1 MKNLSVM
8 IKPASSL
15 CNMRCKYCFYA
26 DISSIREQ
34 PSYGVMTSETRK
46 KVLSN
51 IFSQLDSGDSIT
63 FAFQGGEPTMAG
75 IGWFRQFIQEARQL
89 AGDGIQISYAFQTNG
104 LLLDDDWLNL
114 FKEHH
119 FLVGLSLDG
128 PKDFHDR
135 NRPDAHGNGT
145 FAHLLDIKKKM
156 DRLHVSYNI
165 LTVLTNA
172 AARHPQKLW
181 YFLNEQQ
188 IAWVQ
193 FVPCLAPLD
202 GEQNVYALTP
212 ERFASFY
219 TALFDLWYPTLAQGR
234 PMSIKLFDDLL
245 ALLAFGQETACGITG
260 HCHPQIVVE
269 ANGNVYPCDFYAVDE
284 WLSGN
289 LQEDNIRT
297 LYNSSA
303 HASFR
308 SRPRTMPEQCG
319 DCPYASICGGGCPR
333 MRSSVFC
340 SSRDGFC
347 GHRAFLDAAM
357 PRLSRLAAEIRRRSV

>member
-181 YFLNEQQ
+181 NFLNEQQ

-212 ERFASFY
+212 ERYASFY

-260 HCHPQIVVE
+260 SWWRPTEMSIPAISTQWMNGCPEIFRRTISVHSTIHP
-269 ANGNVYPCDFYAVDE
+269 
-284 WLSGN
+284 
-289 LQEDNIRT
+289 RT
-297 LYNSSA
+297 LPSAPVPGRCRNSAGTVPTLPS
-303 HASFR
+303 
-308 SRPRTMPEQCG
+308 
-319 DCPYASICGGGCPR
+319 
-333 MRSSVFC
+333 
-340 SSRDGFC
+340 
-347 GHRAFLDAAM
+347 
-357 PRLSRLAAEIRRRSV
+357 AAEAVPA

>member
-1 MKNLSVM
+1 M
-8 IKPASSL
+8 
-15 CNMRCKYCFYA
+15 
-26 DISSIREQ
+26 
-34 PSYGVMTSETRK
+34 
-46 KVLSN
+46 
-51 IFSQLDSGDSIT
+51 
-63 FAFQGGEPTMAG
+63 
-75 IGWFRQFIQEARQL
+75 
-89 AGDGIQISYAFQTNG
+89 
-104 LLLDDDWLNL
+104 
-114 FKEHH
+114 
-119 FLVGLSLDG
+119 
-128 PKDFHDR
+128 
-135 NRPDAHGNGT
+135 
-145 FAHLLDIKKKM
+145 
-156 DRLHVSYNI
+156 
-165 LTVLTNA
+165 
-172 AARHPQKLW
+172 
-181 YFLNEQQ
+181 
-188 IAWVQ
+188 Q

-212 ERFASFY
+212 ERYASFY

-297 LYNSSA
+297 LYDSSA